1 MSSIGTCYTRKYV
14 FDEIMFF
21 GGSSDKKSAAQA
33 VPAGPSFE
41 EQLPTVREFLREYNR
56 IAEVCFNDCINDF
69 TGRTTTTFENTCV
82 NNCLEKF
89 LKVTQR
95 ISQRF
100 QEQQML
106 MNENQVVAGK
116 AKGLFQ

>member
-1 MSSIGTCYTRKYV
+1 ML
-14 FDEIMFF
+14 F
-21 GGSSDKKSAAQA
+21 GRSSDNKPAAPTT
-33 VPAGPSFE
+33 PAAPSFE
-41 EQLPTVREFLREYNR
+41 DQLPTLREFLREYNR

-69 TGRTTTTFENTCV
+69 TGRTTTASENSCV
-82 NNCLEKF
+82 NFCLEKF

>member
-1 MSSIGTCYTRKYV
+1 
-14 FDEIMFF
+14 
-21 GGSSDKKSAAQA
+21 
-33 VPAGPSFE
+33 
-41 EQLPTVREFLREYNR
+41 
-56 IAEVCFNDCINDF
+56 
-69 TGRTTTTFENTCV
+69 V

>member
-1 MSSIGTCYTRKYV
+1 
-14 FDEIMFF
+14 MFF
-21 GGSSDKKSAAQA
+21 GRSSDKQPAAPA
-33 VPAGPSFE
+33 ASAGPSFE
-41 EQLPTVREFLREYNR
+41 DQLPTLREFLREYNR

-69 TGRTTTTFENTCV
+69 TGRTTTASEISCV